1 MEDPGKYRKQSSE
14 TGSVQF
20 EDDGRRRSKSSST
33 LTGSQSPVKLFHLPT
48 FTELLESTQESGR
61 GAPATRKKMTAASPT
76 SPTNQSAPKSAI
88 RACQF
93 CRVRKIKCD
102 TLKPRCGSCIINKR
116 ECIYVNEPPK
126 KRPSKAIING
136 ISKEKRVLEEFVIR
150 LKGASSKERDFYLD
164 SVTVKDGQVTLPSLL
179 DVASDGGDGFKG
191 PPLERV
197 MSNGTDAMVLDAE
210 IHLDGSSSDEEGD
223 AFIPF
228 ADRVDGSTGL
238 HHHRTSIAE
247 QSPRIPPAPEQ
258 CRSQLIAQ
266 AALQLQ
272 REHGLRHLEYI
283 RGVPGELA
291 MHLLDLHWNRQHHT
305 FHLTYRPAFMRE
317 LVTGGPYCTD
327 FLLNA
332 VFACSSKFSHRP
344 ELRDDPGDPESAGR
358 RFFRRCDELLAEQS
372 LLSFSSIP
380 TIIGLVLLGATFN
393 ARGLSSKGWLYTGY
407 ALRMV
412 YDLGLHLDRKVTL
425 ENAEEIEIRRRV
437 FWGAFISEKLQ
448 SLYLGR
454 PVTIQLRDAHVSRD
468 FMDMI
473 EEMELWSV
481 NPSNIGTLLSAD
493 NALGRRTLI
502 QSPRIQC
509 GTFPPR
515 RQFTRSPH
523 FRISAHYPR

>member
-1 MEDPGKYRKQSSE
+1 MEDPGKQSSE
-14 TGSVQF
+14 SLSVRF
-20 EDDGRRRSKSSST
+20 EKDGGERSKGST
-33 LTGSQSPVKLFHLPT
+33 STGSQSPEEILHLPT
-48 FTELLESTQESGR
+48 FTEFLKSTKQRSGASVPSE
-61 GAPATRKKMTAASPT
+61 GMTAPSPT

-116 ECIYVNEPPK
+116 ECVYVNEPPK

-136 ISKEKRVLEEFVIR
+136 ISKEKRALEEFVIR
-150 LKGASSKERDFYLD
+150 LKTANPKDRDSYLD
-164 SVTVKDGQVTLPSLL
+164 LVTVQDGRVSLPSLK
-179 DVASDGGDGFKG
+179 DAAANGDDDPKET
-191 PPLERV
+191 PPEKV
-197 MSNGTDAMVLDAE
+197 MSNGTEPIALDE
-210 IHLDGSSSDEEGD
+210 DHHLEGISSDEEGD
-223 AFIPF
+223 PSVTF
-228 ADRVDGSTGL
+228 ADRLDRSTGM

-247 QSPRIPPAPEQ
+247 QSPRIPPAPEH
-258 CRSQLIAQ
+258 CRSHLIAQ

-272 REHGLRHLEYI
+272 REHSLRHLEYI

-380 TIIGLVLLGATFN
+380 TIVGLVLLGATFN

-425 ENAEEIEIRRRV
+425 ENVEEIEIRRRV
-437 FWGAFISEKLQ
+437 FWGW
-448 SLYLGR
+448 
-454 PVTIQLRDAHVSRD
+454 V
-468 FMDMI
+468 
-473 EEMELWSV
+473 
-481 NPSNIGTLLSAD
+481 
-493 NALGRRTLI
+493 
-502 QSPRIQC
+502 SPRTSSITVQRWC
-509 GTFPPR
+509 
-515 RQFTRSPH
+515 
-523 FRISAHYPR
+523 

>member
-1 MEDPGKYRKQSSE
+1 MEDPGKHSSDAL
-14 TGSVQF
+14 SVRF
-20 EDDGRRRSKSSST
+20 EKDGGQRSRRST
-33 LTGSQSPVKLFHLPT
+33 LTGSQSPVEKLHLPT
-48 FTELLESTQESGR
+48 FTEFLESTERSR
-61 GAPATRKKMTAASPT
+61 GARVPRKRMTAASPI

-136 ISKEKRVLEEFVIR
+136 ISKEKKVLEEFVIR
-150 LKGASSKERDFYLD
+150 LKVANPKDRDFYLD
-164 SVTVKDGQVTLPSLL
+164 SVTVEDGKVSLPPLPNVVSN
-179 DVASDGGDGFKG
+179 GDDDSKG
-191 PPLERV
+191 SSLERV
-197 MSNGTDAMVLDAE
+197 MSNGTEAVVMGEDH
-210 IHLDGSSSDEEGD
+210 HLEGSSSDEEGD
-223 AFIPF
+223 PSVTF
-228 ADRVDGSTGL
+228 ADRLDRSTGM

-247 QSPRIPPAPEQ
+247 QSPRIPPAPEH
-258 CRSQLIAQ
+258 CRSHLIAQ

-272 REHGLRHLEYI
+272 REHNLHHLEYI

-358 RFFRRCDELLAEQS
+358 RFFRRCDELLTEQS

-425 ENAEEIEIRRRV
+425 ENVEEIEIRRRV
-437 FWGAFISEKLQ
+437 FWG
-448 SLYLGR
+448 
-454 PVTIQLRDAHVSRD
+454 
-468 FMDMI
+468 
-473 EEMELWSV
+473 
-481 NPSNIGTLLSAD
+481 
-493 NALGRRTLI
+493 
-502 QSPRIQC
+502 
-509 GTFPPR
+509 
-515 RQFTRSPH
+515 
-523 FRISAHYPR
+523 